1 MARIAVLLMGPPGV
15 GKGTQAKLLAEK
27 FGFRHI
33 ATGDILREAVR
44 KRTKLGKLA
53 KSYMDKGQLV
63 PDEVM
68 LGLIDEVLAETDAD
82 VILDGY
88 PRTVVQAENLEPT
101 LNRHGFVLKQ
111 AVFIDVP
118 DDEIVRRLSARRI
131 CPKCGAV
138 YNLLTQP
145 PKDDE
150 ICDNC
155 GTKLIMRDDD
165 RPEVIMTR
173 LRVYRDQTKP
183 VLDYYKSRG
192 LLRIVSGEGNIEEVH
207 QRLLNVLG
215 LKQL

>member
-165 RPEVIMTR
+165 RPEVIITR

>member
-68 LGLIDEVLAETDAD
+68 LGLIDEVLAETDSD

-145 PKDDE
+145 PKNDE

-192 LLRIVSGEGNIEEVH
+192 LLKIVSGEGNIEEVH

>member
-44 KRTKLGKLA
+44 KGTKLGKLA

-145 PKDDE
+145 PKNDE

-183 VLDYYKSRG
+183 VLDYYRSRG